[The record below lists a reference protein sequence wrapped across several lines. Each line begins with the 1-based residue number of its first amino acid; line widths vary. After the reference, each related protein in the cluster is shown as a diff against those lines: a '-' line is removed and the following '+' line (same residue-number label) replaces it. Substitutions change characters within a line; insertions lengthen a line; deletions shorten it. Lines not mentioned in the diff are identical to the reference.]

1 MMTVH
6 ETITLE
12 DQISKIAALIPQG
25 YRLVTMTAV
34 DSGDHFDIYYHFDRN
49 YELLNLKLELAKD
62 AELPSITEV
71 CPCAFVIENEIQDL
85 FGITVTGL
93 ELDFSKHFILNEDA
107 PEKPF
112 CRVPGVSVSTVE
124 VKGEQK

>member
-85 FGITVTGL
+85 LSSMKMLRKNRSAG
-93 ELDFSKHFILNEDA
+93 SPA
-107 PEKPF
+107 
-112 CRVPGVSVSTVE
+112 CRCP
-124 VKGEQK
+124 QLR

>member
-1 MMTVH
+1 MG
-6 ETITLE
+6 ILSLE
-12 DQISKIAALIPQG
+12 LMELGADYAEGISLRTPRYEISIAPAAELSAL
-25 YRLVTMTAV
+25 RVAV
-34 DSGDHFDIYYHFDRN
+34 RGEDMEAARM
-49 YELLNLKLELAKD
+49 LELAKD

-85 FGITVTGL
+85 FGITITGL
-93 ELDFSKHFILNEDA
+93 ALDFSKHFILNEDA

>member
-34 DSGDHFDIYYHFDRN
+34 DCGESFDIYYHFDRN
-49 YELLNLKLELAKD
+49 YEMCNLKLELAKGTD
-62 AELPSITEV
+62 LPSISGV

-85 FGITVTGL
+85 FGITITGQA
-93 ELDFSKHFILNEDA
+93 LDFCKHFILDEDA

>member
-1 MMTVH
+1 MMKIN
-6 ETITLE
+6 EEITLE
-12 DQISKIAALIPQG
+12 NVIGKVATLMVSD
-25 YRLVTMTAV
+25 YRFVTMTAV
-34 DSGDHFDIYYHFDRN
+34 DCDEYFDIYYHFDRN
-49 YELLNLKLELAKD
+49 YELYNLKLELAKD
-62 AELPSITEV
+62 ANLPSITKV

-85 FGITVTGL
+85 FGITMTDL
-93 ELDFSKHFILNEDA
+93 ELDFEKHFILNEDA

>member
-1 MMTVH
+1 MMTVN

-34 DSGDHFDIYYHFDRN
+34 DGGEHFDIYYHFDRN
-49 YELLNLKLELAKD
+49 YELYNLKLELAKD
-62 AELPSITEV
+62 VNLPSITKV

-85 FGITVTGL
+85 FGITMTDL
-93 ELDFSKHFILNEDA
+93 ELDFEKHFILNEDA